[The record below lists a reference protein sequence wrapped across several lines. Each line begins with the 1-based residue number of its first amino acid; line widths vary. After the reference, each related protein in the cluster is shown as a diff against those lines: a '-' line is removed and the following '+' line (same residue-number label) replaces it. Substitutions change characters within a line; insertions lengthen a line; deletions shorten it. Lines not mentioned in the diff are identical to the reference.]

1 MVVCSSRITILLSR
15 VLRTSSTFIM
25 ADAKRNQPVWK
36 APCPP
41 EEPRLHLYN
50 SFTRSK
56 ELFVPLN
63 PHQIKFYVCGPTVYD
78 SAHMGH
84 ARAYLSFDILRRVLS
99 GYFNYD
105 VLFVMN
111 ITDIDDKIIKR
122 ARQGHLL
129 ANYLKEKGQN
139 YKEVH
144 HDIMYS
150 LKRFLDKY
158 INEVDPDK
166 KKMYDEMITRIK
178 QSAEKLEHSLHKQP
192 DAFGSNEFSEV
203 FNELVARS
211 KDVLSD
217 WLDSELGHTVTEQSV
232 FDSLARK
239 YESEFLTDMKNLN
252 VLPPNVLTRVS
263 EYIPEIIEFIQ
274 KIIDNGYGYVTND
287 GSVYFN
293 TVKFDNKDNHFYAK
307 LVPEAYGDSDNFMKN
322 MKESEGELSMN
333 DAQQQQK
340 INASDFALWKASKE
354 GEPFWQSPWGKGR
367 PGWHI
372 ECSAMCTKVCGDT
385 LDIHGGG
392 SDLKFPHHD
401 NEIAQCEAHFDSDRW
416 VNYFLHCGTLRIA
429 GSKMSKSLKNFIS
442 INKALETYTARQL
455 RILFLMSNWTDILD
469 YNAESM
475 ERAIQ
480 FEKLAGEF
488 FLVVKDLIYKTK
500 ADNDTDDNKGRM
512 FKKFESAELELESK
526 FREKQTEIHIALCDS
541 VDTRTSIERLR
552 DLINLGNA
560 YILSKGDQANCV
572 LLSDIAEY
580 ITWLLKVFGAIP
592 PHVQLG
598 YPVSSEDEACV
609 GKEEMLMPYLTSYA
623 NFREDVRQNVIK
635 ATEIKEARSN
645 LLKLCDNLRDEELPK
660 LGVRLEDKEGRPC
673 VKYVNPEELKREREM
688 KKLAEAAK
696 LAEKEKK
703 EKERAAK
710 EAQKRVNPQDLF
722 TKGPD
727 AALYSKFDE
736 RGVPTHLASGEEIS
750 KKQQKKLEKLYELQ
764 KKNYEQAMKKETNGT
779 CG

>member
-1 MVVCSSRITILLSR
+1 
-15 VLRTSSTFIM
+15 M
-25 ADAKRNQPVWK
+25 AEGKRSQPVWK
-36 APCPP
+36 SPSPP

-50 SFTRSK
+50 SFTRRK

-111 ITDIDDKIIKR
+111 ITDIDDKIIRR
-122 ARQGHLL
+122 ARQGHLF

-144 HDIMYS
+144 EDIMHS
-150 LKRFLDKY
+150 LQKFLEKCTK
-158 INEVDPDK
+158 EEDPDK
-166 KKMYDEMITRIK
+166 KKMYGEMINKIK
-178 QSAEKLEHSLHKQP
+178 QSAEKLEQSLQKNG
-192 DAFGSNEFSEV
+192 DSLGSQEFSEV
-203 FNELVARS
+203 FNELVSRS
-211 KDVLSD
+211 RDVLSD
-217 WLDSELGHTVTEQSV
+217 WLDSKLDHTVTEQSI

-263 EYIPEIIEFIQ
+263 EYIPEIIDFI
-274 KIIDNGYGYVTND
+274 KTVIDNGYAYKTAD

-293 TVKFDNKDNHFYAK
+293 TVKFDSKDNHFYAK
-307 LVPEAYGDSDNFMKN
+307 LVPEAYGDTNSFLKN

-340 INASDFALWKASKE
+340 INPSDFALWKASKA
-354 GEPFWQSPWGKGR
+354 GEPFWESPWGKGR

-392 SDLKFPHHD
+392 ADLKFPHHD
-401 NEIAQCEAHFDSDRW
+401 NEIAQCEAYFDSDRW

-455 RILFLMSNWTDILD
+455 RILFLMSNWPDILD
-469 YNAESM
+469 YNGASM

-488 FLVVKDLIYKTK
+488 FLLVKDLIYKTK
-500 ADNDTDDNKGRM
+500 ADNDTEGNKGRM
-512 FKKFESAELELESK
+512 FKKFGSAELELEAK

-541 VDTRTSIERLR
+541 VDTRTAIEKLR

-560 YILSKGDQANCV
+560 YIAFKGQDANCV
-572 LLSDIAEY
+572 LVSDIGEY

-598 YPVSSEDEACV
+598 YPVSSGDDECQ
-609 GKEEMLMPYLTSYA
+609 GKEEILMPYLNSYA
-623 NFREDVRQNVIK
+623 NFREDIRQGIIK
-635 ATEIKEARSN
+635 AKEIKEARSTILN
-645 LLKLCDNLRDEELPK
+645 LCDNLRDEELPK

-673 VKYVNPEELKREREM
+673 VKYVNPDELKREMEL
-688 KKLAEAAK
+688 KKQAEDAK
-696 LAEKEKK
+696 LAEKLRRD
-703 EKERAAK
+703 KEREAK
-710 EAQKRVNPQDLF
+710 EAEREAKKRVNPKDLF
-722 TKGPD
+722 TTGPD

-736 RGVPTHLASGEEIS
+736 RGVPTHLADGEEIS

-764 KKNYEQAMKKETNGT
+764 KKNYEQAMKKGT
-779 CG
+779 SG